1 MKQQYLQ
8 GDRTIDIIGFSRGAA
23 LALHFANKVY
33 NEGPI
38 APGQTGPPSLR
49 FLGLWDVVASFG
61 IPGNPINLGWDLG
74 LPKNVKACVHAL
86 ALDERR
92 GNFRPTRVEGAHEV
106 WFRGVHSDIG
116 GGNGNTLLSN
126 ISLRWMMRRASQ
138 VGVPLDLS
146 KLPLDGSI
154 DVTAAIRP
162 SRLDPIKDPY
172 RSCQQTDRR
181 HYTVS
186 DRADCNN
193 PPAGILIET
202 EIDEWP
208 GAGRS

>member
-1 MKQQYLQ
+1 MGLYAFDGTWQR
-8 GDRTIDIIGFSRGAA
+8 DEID
-23 LALHFANKVY
+23 
-33 NEGPI
+33 
-38 APGQTGPPSLR
+38 
-49 FLGLWDVVASFG
+49 
-61 IPGNPINLGWDLG
+61 
-74 LPKNVKACVHAL
+74 
-86 ALDERR
+86 DERDTNVR
-92 GNFRPTRVEGAHEV
+92 RLFEAYTEHTLYTPGVGTR
-106 WFRGVHSDIG
+106 W
-116 GGNGNTLLSN
+116 
-126 ISLRWMMRRASQ
+126 W
-138 VGVPLDLS
+138 
-146 KLPLDGSI
+146 LPGSI

-172 RSCQQTDRR
+172 RSCRQTDRR